1 MKRRTIT
8 LAMSALI
15 LVACGGSD
23 ESVDADVMFAQMM
36 IPHHEQAIELADI
49 ALDPTVEA
57 SDDVKTLATAIKA
70 AQDPEVEMMTTML
83 QSWGEPLFLDEGM
96 DHSSMMSGMVSSDD
110 MAELETLRGPEFDT
124 AWLKAMI
131 AHHEGAIDMANDV
144 IEDGDDADTAEL
156 ARKIIDGQAVEI
168 ETMKGLLGE

>member
-8 LAMSALI
+8 LAISTLV

-96 DHSSMMSGMVSSDD
+96 DHSSMMSGMVS
-110 MAELETLRGPEFDT
+110 
-124 AWLKAMI
+124 
-131 AHHEGAIDMANDV
+131 
-144 IEDGDDADTAEL
+144 
-156 ARKIIDGQAVEI
+156 
-168 ETMKGLLGE
+168 

>member
-1 MKRRTIT
+1 
-8 LAMSALI
+8 
-15 LVACGGSD
+15 
-23 ESVDADVMFAQMM
+23 
-36 IPHHEQAIELADI
+36 
-49 ALDPTVEA
+49 
-57 SDDVKTLATAIKA
+57 
-70 AQDPEVEMMTTML
+70 
-83 QSWGEPLFLDEGM
+83 M

-131 AHHEGAIDMANDV
+131 AHHEGAIDMATDV

-168 ETMKGLLGE
+168 ETMKALLGE